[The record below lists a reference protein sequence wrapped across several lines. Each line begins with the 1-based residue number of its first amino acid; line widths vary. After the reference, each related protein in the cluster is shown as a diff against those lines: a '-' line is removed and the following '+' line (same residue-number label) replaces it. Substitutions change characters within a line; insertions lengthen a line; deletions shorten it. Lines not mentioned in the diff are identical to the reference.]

1 VGKLEMRACDHQLQ
15 LPMMFGV
22 AKKNPKFPDY
32 LIASDIVTIP
42 YKDYM
47 PSCAEVLKTRKK

>member
-1 VGKLEMRACDHQLQ
+1 
-15 LPMMFGV
+15 MMFGV